1 MITKT
6 ILELNKIFKLLNKQ
20 FFEDKLVEPIIL
32 IQTKSKKHTLGTCST
47 NPIWQKREDEK
58 DKKYEITLSGA
69 YLNRTLEEILST
81 VLHEMVHLYCSLNKI
96 KDTSNNCVYHNKKFK
111 EEAEKRGL
119 IIEKD
124 KTIGWSLTKLT
135 EDTIKLIPS
144 LKIDNTAFDYWRN
157 ALEFKAV
164 KPKVTLN
171 KYQCPQCET
180 KVTSSK
186 TLNIIC
192 GDCNKQFELME
203 GVKNG

>member
-47 NPIWQKREDEK
+47 NPIWQKKDEEK

-69 YLNRTLEEILST
+69 YLNRTLEEIVATL
-81 VLHEMVHLYCSLNKI
+81 LHEMIHLYCSLNKI

-157 ALEFKAV
+157 ALEFKV
-164 KPKVTLN
+164 DKPKITLN

-192 GDCNKQFELME
+192 GDCNKKFELME

>member
-1 MITKT
+1 VITKT

-47 NPIWQKREDEK
+47 NPIWQKKDEEK

-69 YLNRTLEEILST
+69 YLNRTLEEIVATL
-81 VLHEMVHLYCSLNKI
+81 LHEMIHLYCSLNKI

-157 ALEFKAV
+157 ALEFKV
-164 KPKVTLN
+164 DKPKITLN

-192 GDCNKQFELME
+192 GDCNKKFELME

>member
-1 MITKT
+1 MI
-6 ILELNKIFKLLNKQ
+6 
-20 FFEDKLVEPIIL
+20 
-32 IQTKSKKHTLGTCST
+32 
-47 NPIWQKREDEK
+47 
-58 DKKYEITLSGA
+58 
-69 YLNRTLEEILST
+69 
-81 VLHEMVHLYCSLNKI
+81 HLYCSLNKI
-96 KDTSNNCVYHNKKFK
+96 KDTSNNGVYHNKKFK

-157 ALEFKAV
+157 ALEFKV
-164 KPKVTLN
+164 DKPKITLN

-192 GDCNKQFELME
+192 GDCNKKFELME

>member
-6 ILELNKIFKLLNKQ
+6 IIELNKIFKLLNKQ

-47 NPIWQKREDEK
+47 NPIWQKKDEEK

-69 YLNRTLEEILST
+69 YLNRTLEEIVATL
-81 VLHEMVHLYCSLNKI
+81 LHEMIHLYCSLNKI

-157 ALEFKAV
+157 ALEFKV
-164 KPKVTLN
+164 EKPKVTLN
-171 KYQCPQCET
+171 KYKCPECET

-192 GDCNKQFELME
+192 GDCNKKFELIGE
-203 GVKNG
+203 